1 MSEQLHLGGSIPS
14 TKDVIEALIFA
25 SDEPLSLKDI
35 MTIFGTLDDAERP
48 RRINEDTILE
58 HIQKLNEEYEQTGRP
73 FRVVKIAGGYQFA
86 TQPHFSVWLG
96 KMLREKSKRKLSVSA
111 LESLAVIAYKQPV
124 TKPEVEAIRGVN
136 ADYVLR
142 TLLERNLVTIVG
154 RAASPGRPLL
164 YGTTKEFLKHFGI
177 NDLSELPKPREIDEL
192 MAEAEFEVEKQL
204 LKEMEAKQGEAAGA
218 GGEGTSSSQSVTFE
232 EKRLKLLGEQTRLLC
247 VIIDQDW
254 DSPEELSRKQQ
265 EREKIS
271 KWFQAKLSALQED

>member
-14 TKDVIEALIFA
+14 TKDVIEALVFA

-35 MTIFGTLDDAERP
+35 MTIFGTLEDAERP
-48 RRINEDTILE
+48 RRLNEDTILE

-73 FRVVKIAGGYQFA
+73 FRIVKIAGGYQFA
-86 TQPHFSVWLG
+86 TQPQFSVWLG

-204 LKEMEAKQGEAAGA
+204 LKEMEAKQGEAAGED
-218 GGEGTSSSQSVTFE
+218 GGANPSESGPDEDRFE
-232 EKRLKLLGEQTRLLC
+232 NLTKDP
-247 VIIDQDW
+247 V
-254 DSPEELSRKQQ
+254 
-265 EREKIS
+265 
-271 KWFQAKLSALQED
+271 